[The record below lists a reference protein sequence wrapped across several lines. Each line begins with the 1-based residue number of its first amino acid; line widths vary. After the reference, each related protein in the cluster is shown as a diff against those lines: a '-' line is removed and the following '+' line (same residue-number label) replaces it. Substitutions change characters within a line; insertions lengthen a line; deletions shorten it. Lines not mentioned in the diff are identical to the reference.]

1 MRHIIKTGLLVALGS
16 SDTSNETN
24 PQIYAWGNNRSG
36 QLGLGSEVSVGYP
49 SIIEDLNR
57 EKIESIWASSQ
68 CNSSSAITYTGEV
81 LTWGSGLD
89 TILGHNST
97 DSNVLIPTRVNL
109 EHSYKKISMG
119 GGHMLALSTSG
130 ELWSWGLDDCG
141 QCGQEL
147 IKKSSN
153 PREFRPSVLKG
164 RSPSKVLNIS
174 DRVIDVTAGK
184 YFSIALTEK
193 GEVYSWGVGREYA
206 LGHGSRDTLKHPEK
220 ISTLSSIKQVSSGRN
235 FAVALDSEGHVY
247 TWGTND
253 YGQLGLGQNDRFKST
268 PEKVRFVDNI
278 VQVACGDF
286 HVLALTAD
294 GEVYSWGNGTDGQ
307 LGIGTNSNQAT
318 PTLIKTLPK
327 IAKIECGGG
336 HSGFI
341 TSDFKLMMCGR
352 GIDGQ
357 LGRHGKNESVAS
369 NRNLPIEVDY
379 FTGARVLQF
388 AGGAQHSLA
397 LVIGK

>member
-16 SDTSNETN
+16 SDTSNENN
-24 PQIYAWGNNRSG
+24 PHTYAWGNNRSG

-49 SIIEDLNR
+49 SVIEDLKR
-57 EKIESIWASSQ
+57 VKIESIWTSSQ
-68 CNSSSAITYTGEV
+68 CNSSSAISSAGEI
-81 LTWGSGLD
+81 LTWGNGSD
-89 TILGHNST
+89 NILGHDST

-109 EHSYKKISMG
+109 EHSFKKIAMG
-119 GGHMLALSTSG
+119 AGHMLGLSSSG
-130 ELWSWGLDDCG
+130 EVWSWGLDDCG
-141 QCGQEL
+141 QCGQEQV
-147 IKKSSN
+147 KKSSN

-164 RSPSKVLNIS
+164 RSPSKVLNIP
-174 DRVIDVTAGK
+174 DRVIDVTAGR

-193 GEVYSWGVGREYA
+193 GEVYTWGVGREYA
-206 LGHGSRDTLKHPEK
+206 LGHGSRDTLKQATK
-220 ISTLSSIKQVSSGRN
+220 LATLSSIKQVSAGRN
-235 FAVALDSEGHVY
+235 FAVALDNEGNVY

-253 YGQLGLGQNDRFKST
+253 YGQLGLGQNDRFQAT
-268 PEKVRFVDNI
+268 PQKVRFVSNV

-307 LGIGTNSNQAT
+307 LGIGTNSNQTT
-318 PTLIKTLPK
+318 PTLIKAMPK

-369 NRNLPIEVDY
+369 NRSLPIEVDY

-388 AGGAQHSLA
+388 AGGAHHSLA